1 MYNVGVDAPT
11 LTAAL
16 RGLPVPQ
23 IRYRSVT
30 GSTNAD
36 ALAWAA
42 VGAPDG
48 CLVVADEQTAGRG
61 RLDRRWYTPPGAA
74 LAFSLIL
81 RAAPSE
87 LPHLG
92 LFSPLAGL
100 ALWQTL
106 LAYGLPAQIK
116 WPNDVLLAGRKTAG
130 ILAEA
135 DWTDAAAPVVVLG
148 VGVNV
153 LPESVPPPDLLRF
166 PATCVN
172 AALGAPV
179 DRVTL
184 LSEILS
190 AFFALRPRLGSP
202 QMLQTW
208 QRALAFL
215 GETVYIENQGQPVK
229 SGVLL
234 GVDAT
239 GALRLQPPDGPE
251 LTIPAGD
258 VSLRPAHF

>member
-1 MYNVGVDAPT
+1 MYNVGVDAHT

-16 RGLPVPQ
+16 CGLPVPQ
-23 IRYRSVT
+23 VRYLPVT

-42 VGAPDG
+42 AGAPDG

-61 RLDRRWYTPPGAA
+61 RLDRRWYTPPGSA

-81 RAAPSE
+81 RATPME
-87 LPHLG
+87 RPHLG

-100 ALWQTL
+100 ALWKTL
-106 LAYGLPAQIK
+106 LTYGLPVKIK
-116 WPNDVLLAGRKTAG
+116 WPNDVLLNGRKTAG

-135 DWTDAAAPVVVLG
+135 DWTDANRPVVVLG
-148 VGVNV
+148 LGVNV
-153 LPESVPPPDLLRF
+153 RPESVPPQNLLRF
-166 PATCVN
+166 PATCVEV
-172 AALGAPV
+172 AFGGAV
-179 DRVTL
+179 DRLTL
-184 LSEILS
+184 LREVLS
-190 AFFALRPRLGSP
+190 AFFALRPQLGSP
-202 QMLQTW
+202 EMLQIW

-215 GETVYIENQGQPVK
+215 GETVYIENEGQPVK
-229 SGVLL
+229 WGVLL

-239 GALRLQPPDGPE
+239 GALRLKPESGPE

-258 VSLRPAHF
+258 VSLRPAYP